1 MTKSNFLKL
10 QAKLIRAY
18 QFIHHNTNKNI
29 SAMTFIKRYGTLF
42 RFLFEN
48 VLNKKS
54 KLYLPFHRLTS
65 DNGEVVIINI
75 TRIKYVVDRGE
86 ELKIV
91 LDDNDTLLIRERKNY
106 QEFLENFE

>member
-1 MTKSNFLKL
+1 
-10 QAKLIRAY
+10 
-18 QFIHHNTNKNI
+18 
-29 SAMTFIKRYGTLF
+29 MTFIKRYGTLF

-75 TRIKYVVDRGE
+75 TRIKYVGVTRAQEKLFIYYDRINFTSKRKPRRIQE
-86 ELKIV
+86 CEIIR
-91 LDDNDTLLIRERKNY
+91 NIPQTLYNREY
-106 QEFLENFE
+106 L

>member
-1 MTKSNFLKL
+1 
-10 QAKLIRAY
+10 
-18 QFIHHNTNKNI
+18 
-29 SAMTFIKRYGTLF
+29 MTFIKRYGTLF

-54 KLYLPFHRLTS
+54 KLYLPFHRLMS

-75 TRIKYVVDRGE
+75 TKIKYVVDRGE

-91 LDDNDTLLIRERKNY
+91 LDDNDTLIIRDSKNY

>member
-1 MTKSNFLKL
+1 
-10 QAKLIRAY
+10 
-18 QFIHHNTNKNI
+18 
-29 SAMTFIKRYGTLF
+29 MTFIKRYGTLF

>member
-1 MTKSNFLKL
+1 
-10 QAKLIRAY
+10 
-18 QFIHHNTNKNI
+18 
-29 SAMTFIKRYGTLF
+29 MTFIKRYGTLF

-54 KLYLPFHRLTS
+54 KLYLPFHRLMS

-91 LDDNDTLLIRERKNY
+91 LDDNDTLIIRDSKNY